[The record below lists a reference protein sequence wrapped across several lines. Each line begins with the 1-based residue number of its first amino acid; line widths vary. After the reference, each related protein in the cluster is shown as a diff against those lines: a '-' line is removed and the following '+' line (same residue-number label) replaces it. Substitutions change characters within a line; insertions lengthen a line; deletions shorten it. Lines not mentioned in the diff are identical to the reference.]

1 MADGKPRRAP
11 LFQPERLEADKYWD
25 PDEPEERLWTT
36 HLWGRR
42 VRSGK
47 SGARGW
53 LSWPRSQ
60 NPPPRPPALTAAA
73 GIISGVVNAT
83 LARSACEGH
92 REWIEAQVR
101 LGRNAMAIYQELV
114 DRRGFSAAYNS
125 VKRFCG
131 KLRQREPEQFDRLEL
146 LPGEESQVDYG
157 EGALTLHPRSGKYR
171 RPRLFIMTLRY
182 SRRSFRKTVWKS
194 SAEQWARLHEEAF
207 HYFQGSTQYV
217 VLDNLK
223 EGVITPDL
231 YEPEINR
238 LYGAVLAHYGVTAD
252 PARVRDPNRK
262 GTVESAIQHTQ
273 ATALKGKRFASIE
286 EQNAYLMHWEQ
297 KWAAPRIH
305 GRAKRQVEEMYQAER
320 PHLRALPL
328 TPFQYFT
335 EGTRTVGDDTTI
347 QVDGSWYAAGPARIA
362 TEVLV
367 RLFATEIEIRELTSL
382 KLLRRHPRAHR
393 KGEVHLPDAERVF
406 NPSRQT
412 HWLLDLAHGIGPKT
426 HGLCLALF
434 EQRGREAQMTMWG
447 IVGLVPR
454 FPARIVEQAVETAV
468 AREHRSAK
476 AIRAIAEQLLQT
488 ALAQLEEQP
497 TSVAPPL
504 TQQHELIR
512 EPSLYAEFFNDSVRR

>member
-1 MADGKPRRAP
+1 
-11 LFQPERLEADKYWD
+11 
-25 PDEPEERLWTT
+25 
-36 HLWGRR
+36 
-42 VRSGK
+42 
-47 SGARGW
+47 
-53 LSWPRSQ
+53 
-60 NPPPRPPALTAAA
+60 
-73 GIISGVVNAT
+73 
-83 LARSACEGH
+83 
-92 REWIEAQVR
+92 
-101 LGRNAMAIYQELV
+101 
-114 DRRGFSAAYNS
+114 
-125 VKRFCG
+125 
-131 KLRQREPEQFDRLEL
+131 
-146 LPGEESQVDYG
+146 
-157 EGALTLHPRSGKYR
+157 
-171 RPRLFIMTLRY
+171 
-182 SRRSFRKTVWKS
+182 
-194 SAEQWARLHEEAF
+194 
-207 HYFQGSTQYV
+207 
-217 VLDNLK
+217 LK

-286 EQNAYLMHWEQ
+286 EQNTYLMHWEE

-320 PHLRALPL
+320 PHLQALPL
-328 TPFQYFT
+328 APFQYFT

-367 RLFATEIEIRELTSL
+367 RLYATELEIRDLASL
-382 KLLRRHPRAHR
+382 KLLRRHPRAYR
-393 KGEVHLPDAERVF
+393 KGELHLPEAERVF

-426 HGLCLALF
+426 HGLCVALF
-434 EQRGREAQMTMWG
+434 EQRGREAQKTMWG
-447 IVGLVPR
+447 IVGLVTR
-454 FPARIVEQAVETAV
+454 FPARIVEQAIEIAL

-488 ALAQLEEQP
+488 ALEQLEEQP
-497 TSVAPPL
+497 AAAAPL

-512 EPSLYAEFFNDSVRR
+512 EPALYAEFFNDSVRR